1 MKKTDETV
9 AAKRA
14 DRGFAAQLGKAVAG
28 ASAMAKDTAAKTQ
41 KTILSAVDKNGNGKI
56 DRDDFGLGDE
66 DLQEAKEKAKKL
78 ASAAEQSIRTGSD
91 RLGKALSDAKLEMDR
106 KNLRPVFAEELCG
119 SEGRPAQNPKIVCIV
134 GRDKRRSES
143 EACNGSVGYRAA
155 VKGMD
160 VLHLY
165 GDCAQQLGLVFYPE
179 LSETV
184 YYADPCQSDVYI
196 NLDEYFDFLKKARV
210 NELELIAQELGAK
223 RVQITFKERRK
234 TIVAKKAKT
243 QVSAAK
249 SEASGTYDQSGS
261 EFSSVE
267 IAADIKFSGHNIP
280 VVPKLVYFKNE
291 SDIEKLIQM
300 RTGNSENK
308 IESKT
313 YKFQCSRSSGITEK
327 EAAQIDAVLGQMKC
341 SGTASVSSEAQRE
354 SRTELE
360 YRIEF

>member
-1 MKKTDETV
+1 MKKTDETGAV
-9 AAKRA
+9 QRA
-14 DRGFAAQLGKAVAG
+14 DRGLTAQIGKAVAG
-28 ASAMAKDTAAKTQ
+28 ASAMVKDTAAKTQ
-41 KTILSAVDKNGNGKI
+41 KTILSVVDKNGNGKI

-66 DLQEAKEKAKKL
+66 ELQEAKEKAKKL
-78 ASAAEQSIRTGSD
+78 ASAAEQSIRTGGD

-106 KNLRPVFAEELCG
+106 KNLRPVFAEELRSG
-119 SEGRPAQNPKIVCIV
+119 ESHPVQNPKMVYIV
-134 GRDKRRSES
+134 GRDKRRRES
-143 EACNGSVGYRAA
+143 EACSGSVGYRAA

-165 GDCAQQLGLVFYPE
+165 VDCAQQLGLVFHPD

-184 YYADPCQSDVYI
+184 YYADPCQPNVYI
-196 NLDEYFDFLKKARV
+196 SLDEYFDFLKKARV

-234 TIVAKKAKT
+234 TIAAKKARAEG
-243 QVSAAK
+243 SAAK
-249 SEASGTYDQSGS
+249 SGVSGSFDQSGS
-261 EFSSVE
+261 DFSSIE
-267 IAADIKFSGHNIP
+267 IAADIKFSGHTVP
-280 VVPKLVYFKNE
+280 VVPRLVYFKNE
-291 SDIEKLIQM
+291 SDMEKLIQM
-300 RTGNSENK
+300 RTGSSENK

-341 SGTASVSSEAQRE
+341 SGTASVSSETQRE